1 MSQLRAYLELFRL
14 PNVFTAVADVAM
26 GYLVTH
32 PPQTASGSLAEAALL
47 IAASG
52 LLYTAGM
59 VLNDVY
65 DAPIDRVERPQR
77 PIPSGRVSLRYAK
90 WLGYELLVVGVA
102 CATLAGWFGGQWR
115 SGGVALLLA
124 LAVLA
129 YDVLLKKTV
138 LAPLG
143 MGACRFLNVGLGM
156 SATAVALDGS
166 YGLIALGIGVYIIGV
181 TLFSRSEATQ
191 SNQVPLIIATLV
203 MLAGLALLAWF
214 PYYGSTDDLPAQQ
227 FAYVIRLGQRWWLL
241 WGFIAASILF
251 RAGRAIAEPTPAHVQ
266 TAVKHA
272 IMTLI
277 VLDASATFAVHGFLP
292 ATCVIL
298 LLLPARW
305 LGQWIYS
312 T

>member
-14 PNVFTAVADVAM
+14 PNVFTAVADVLM

-32 PPQTASGSLAEAALL
+32 PALGSVSVVECGLMVVASA
-47 IAASG
+47 
-52 LLYTAGM
+52 LLYTSGM

-65 DAPIDRVERPQR
+65 DAHIDAAERPKR
-77 PIPSGRVSLRYAK
+77 PIPSGRVSLRYAT
-90 WLGYELLVVGVA
+90 WLGYELLVVGVC
-102 CATLAGWFGGQWR
+102 CAALAGWYGGQWR
-115 SGGVALLLA
+115 SGGVALCLA
-124 LAVLA
+124 FAVIA
-129 YDVLLKKTV
+129 YDMLLKKTV

-143 MGACRFLNVGLGM
+143 MGACRFLNVALGM
-156 SATAVALDGS
+156 SAASIAIAPS
-166 YGLIALGIGVYIIGV
+166 HGLIAAGIGAYIVGV

-191 SNQVPLIIATLV
+191 SSQVPLTLATIV
-203 MLAGLALLAWF
+203 MLGGIGVLAWF
-214 PYYGSTDDLPAQQ
+214 PFYGSTDGLADDLYRQ
-227 FAYVIRLGQRWWLL
+227 VNMLGARWWLL

-251 RAGRAIAEPTPAHVQ
+251 RAVKAIGTPSPVNVQ

-277 VLDASATFAVHGFLP
+277 VLDASVTFAVHGFVA
-292 ATCVIL
+292 ATAIIL